1 MVGENGAHCTVERN
15 DQWQCGGWMKNIER
29 GQKELSKR
37 PARTS
42 RGSRQPRSICPFTT
56 LATQMPV
63 HRILSER
70 LLVRSVIA
78 REVAGRKMSF
88 SHCFRVT
95 VKWPMERNVQRLLKS
110 FFTVSL
116 LLPVHLDEKNL
127 VLRFSFFFFL
137 KKIYRYLRIICNK
150 LR

>member
-1 MVGENGAHCTVERN
+1 MGRIVPQSETISGNVDEK
-15 DQWQCGGWMKNIER
+15 GWMKNIER

-137 KKIYRYLRIICNK
+137 RKIYRYLRIICNK